1 MNNNNRKHP
10 WLWILLCLPM
20 VFIVYF
26 ALTLTGGSIDPDN
39 VTAVSL
45 TTPDGK
51 TVELG
56 EADIPFYVEMYLE
69 SDPLGEPLRDIAEE
83 KPLSV
88 TIRQKALDTSFAL
101 YAEANTNGC
110 FFRKEDGKF
119 FSIPSDFAK
128 QILQREECA
137 FVYEKAGHTLPT
149 LSFITDESTKAILP
163 EDYSWQYKDIGGNA
177 VKDGITK
184 KAEDSQFFSF
194 YSDAGFALRFSK
206 DPAQYTVTFYKED
219 GTALDA
225 ADAAALIFPTDTKLR
240 AVIEA
245 NWEQDSHS
253 VGGSASYSFD
263 LLYDVMP
270 EIIRSTENVKAG
282 DILCIGF
289 RHLSESEKIGLE
301 TQLVTSDIRV
311 SYGEDGAYALLPI
324 SAANTAGEYTLK
336 FTIGDVVRSIE
347 LNVSVSEP
355 PFEMCTMDTER
366 YTKYLAPEFKQR
378 YASLMSS
385 WASSTSEP
393 LISTGSAFGK
403 PTDGETVYSY
413 GTDLM
418 VNGLPDK
425 YLLEG
430 IDYKPENGT
439 GIKAS
444 QRGVVIYAA
453 EDEVLGNMVVIDHGY
468 GIKTHYYG
476 LGSIGKAVGDTV
488 QKGEIIGTAGVSG
501 LVYNDSGEKVPTLH
515 FYVSL
520 DGVYVNPAPL
530 FEDGLYILN

>member
-1 MNNNNRKHP
+1 MNNNNQKHT

-26 ALTLTGGSIDPDN
+26 ALTLSGGSIDPES

-45 TTPDGK
+45 TVPS
-51 TVELG
+51 G
-56 EADIPFYVEMYLE
+56 EGFDLDKGDIPFYVEMYLE
-69 SDPLGEPLRDIAEE
+69 SDPLNEPLRNVAEE

-88 TIRQKALDTSFAL
+88 TIKQKSITTSFEL

-119 FSIPSDFAK
+119 YSIPSDFAREL
-128 QILQREECA
+128 LQRKECA

-163 EDYSWQYKDIGGNA
+163 EDYSWQYKDIIGNA
-177 VKDGITK
+177 VTDSVTK
-184 KAEDSQFFSF
+184 KSENAQFFSF

-225 ADAAALIFPTDTKLR
+225 SDASALIFPTDTKLK

-245 NWEQDSHS
+245 SWEQDSTS
-253 VGGSASYSFD
+253 AGGTASYSFD
-263 LLYDVMP
+263 LLYDVLP
-270 EIIRSTENVKAG
+270 EIIRSTEKVKAG

-289 RHLSESEKIGLE
+289 RHLSESEKISLE
-301 TQLVTSDIRV
+301 TQLITSDIRV
-311 SYGEDGAYALLPI
+311 NYEEGSAYALLPI
-324 SAANTAGEYTLK
+324 SAANAAGEYTLK
-336 FTIGDVVRSIE
+336 FTIGDVVRSID
-347 LNVSVSEP
+347 LSVSATSGE
-355 PFEMCTMDTER
+355 FEMCTMDTEK
-366 YTKYLAPEFKQR
+366 YTKYLTPEFKQS
-378 YASLMSS
+378 YASLMSG

-393 LISTGSAFGK
+393 FITTGSAFGK
-403 PTDGETVYSY
+403 PCDGDVIYTF

-425 YLLEG
+425 NLLEG
-430 IDYKPENGT
+430 IDYKPESGS

-476 LGSIGKAVGDTV
+476 LGSIGKAVGDMV

-501 LVYNDSGEKVPTLH
+501 LTYSNGGEKTPTLH

-520 DGVYVNPAPL
+520 DGVYVNPTPL